1 MGLSDTAERR
11 ASWLSVFPQ
20 LVGSRLITGARC
32 HMTWLPDYVGGLR
45 HLGLSC
51 SMVISPI
58 LARSFSDSVRLISQP
73 LLAVAIR

>member
-45 HLGLSC
+45 QSLLQHGYFADPRQEFLGLGAAN
-51 SMVISPI
+51 
-58 LARSFSDSVRLISQP
+58 LAA